1 MVKSPHVPKISGWSQ
16 FPIVEQHLFTIVD
29 SKVPIGSQIS
39 NSLAKFYFCKNPFV
53 RVFSSHVFLRT
64 KKTSH
69 IFREGIPCINIHIYI
84 HIYIYISIYTTSHI
98 FRVSEA
104 DHLRP
109 KRQSGQRRKGA
120 DVRPFGAPC
129 EGGGEV

>member
-84 HIYIYISIYTTSHI
+84 YIYIYIHIYNIPHFSG
-98 FRVSEA
+98 FRSRSFEA
-104 DHLRP
+104 KAP
-109 KRQSGQRRKGA
+109 KRPAPKRGGCATVWRALRR
-120 DVRPFGAPC
+120 RR
-129 EGGGEV
+129 

>member
-64 KKTSH
+64 KKHPIFFVKGSH
-69 IFREGIPCINIHIYI
+69 VSISIYI
-84 HIYIYISIYTTSHI
+84 YIYIYISIYTTSHI